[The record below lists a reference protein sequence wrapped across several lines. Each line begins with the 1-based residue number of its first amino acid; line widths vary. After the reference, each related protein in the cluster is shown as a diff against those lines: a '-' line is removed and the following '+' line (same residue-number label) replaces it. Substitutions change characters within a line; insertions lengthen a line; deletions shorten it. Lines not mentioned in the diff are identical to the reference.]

1 VKGTSLPL
9 RKPGF
14 VANIVFI
21 IEVSTSNLHLG
32 DGKVGVS
39 NFVSRFSIDVELHD
53 LVKVDIGRG
62 SVKQERSE

>member
-1 VKGTSLPL
+1 MKGTSLPL

-14 VANIVFI
+14 VANIVFV
-21 IEVSTSNLHLG
+21 IEVSTSDLHLG
-32 DGKVGVS
+32 DGKVGVR
-39 NFVSRFSIDVELHD
+39 NFVGRFSIDVELHD